1 MIQWPAVGIAPST
14 HMLKVERHPPI
25 PLLPLDAEISRE
37 PVGMVMPN
45 L

>member
-1 MIQWPAVGIAPST
+1 MIQRPAVGIPAST

-25 PLLPLDAEISRE
+25 PLLPLDAEITRE
-37 PVGMVMPN
+37 SVGMVMPN